1 MRGKGGGKRRGKER
15 DRKGEMK
22 RRGKERKKEIDW
34 ENRQVLES

>member
-1 MRGKGGGKRRGKER
+1 MRGKGGRKGRGKER